1 MEPLTTGYFVI
12 KHKHSLCLDNYFPWN
27 STNSNWWNL
36 ELGNPFQNWIGKRL
50 GLEFLGAVD
59 IGTLLFRHS
68 FKAIKIK
75 NSLQLIREIYKDSIK
90 LLFFPLHPTY
100 LNHNLYYKY
109 VFFSSWSPKPGS
121 NLLYLQPQGG
131 IQRWMCAGLTEQLP
145 QVPGAAGIV
154 GRIKTFKPHNKTSAV
169 LPSAH
174 PSGKPF
180 PRCLEKQKL
189 HLKPAKGISLS
200 NQNSIWGSSSHP
212 PQLLAWVTHSL
223 WN

>member
-27 STNSNWWNL
+27 STNSNWWHL
-36 ELGNPFQNWIGKRL
+36 ELGNPFQNWTGKRL

-68 FKAIKIK
+68 FICSWTLQKAIKIK

-90 LLFFPLHPTY
+90 LLLFFSPHPTY

-109 VFFSSWSPKPGS
+109 VFFSSWSPKPEP

-131 IQRWMCAGLTEQLP
+131 IQRWMCAGADR
-145 QVPGAAGIV
+145 AAAATSARGSRDCW
-154 GRIKTFKPHNKTSAV
+154 RIKTFKPHNKTSAV

-174 PSGKPF
+174 PSGKPL
-180 PRCLEKQKL
+180 PRCLENK
-189 HLKPAKGISLS
+189 
-200 NQNSIWGSSSHP
+200 NF
-212 PQLLAWVTHSL
+212 T
-223 WN
+223 